1 MSDEKQNLLWLL
13 EGLPEFRKE
22 AQEIAQESFK
32 KEIESINQ
40 IAALLGSLAFFT
52 MENKSKKNILL
63 SDTYPATD
71 WQFHAHVTDL
81 INTLLSI
88 KELCVDGFDTQARA
102 LVRVLDERIYQALIL
117 FSSAKDYQIWKN
129 AEDTKQAYYDLFS
142 KKKSKYKK
150 LLHLDQK
157 YLETTKSD
165 ELIALRAE
173 NDKYYSDT
181 IHGANTSIYAGA
193 VAYPF
198 GDLNEGPFVSAIYG
212 RASSCSYQT
221 LHHSIGQMSY
231 FVLMIGAILEDIH
244 SLGNIEGENLIY
256 VFKSNRYS
264 VIEKSMKLIMNS

>member
-1 MSDEKQNLLWLL
+1 MSDEKQDLLWLL
-13 EGLPEFRKE
+13 EGLPEFKKE
-22 AQEIAQESFK
+22 SQEVAQESFK
-32 KEIESINQ
+32 KEIELINL

-52 MENKSKKNILL
+52 MENKNQKNILL

-88 KELCVDGFDTQARA
+88 KELCVDGFDIQART

-117 FSSAKDYQIWKN
+117 FSNPKDYQIWKS

-150 LLHLDQK
+150 LRHLDEK
-157 YLETTKSD
+157 YLETTKSE
-165 ELIALRAE
+165 ELIALRE
-173 NDKYYSDT
+173 EKDKYYSDI
-181 IHGANTSIYAGA
+181 IHGANISIYAGS

-198 GDLNEGPFVSAIYG
+198 GDLNEGPFISAVYG

-231 FVLMIGAILEDIH
+231 FVLMIDAILEDIH
-244 SLGNIEGENLIY
+244 SLGNIEGENLID
-256 VFKSNRYS
+256 VFRSNRYS
-264 VIEKSMKLIMNS
+264 VIEKSIKLIMNN